1 MRRSFTTM
9 AALTAVAG
17 LLLAGCGSDSST
29 DNAST
34 STAAGPSSHLVG
46 SAPTSAS
53 GVEGTITVSAASSLT
68 EAFTRIGEAFAAAN
82 PGAEATF
89 NFGASSALSA
99 QILDGAPADVYAS
112 ADEANMALLTDA
124 DLIAAEPEVFARNEL
139 AIVTKPDNPEGI
151 SGLTDLADVGVVALC
166 GEEVPCGKL
175 AKQALDGA
183 GVSIPESSVTRG
195 HDAKATLTAV
205 AEGDAVAGIVYVT
218 DAEAAADS
226 VEAVAIP
233 AAQNV
238 FAVYPIGVIAASES
252 SDVAAAFM
260 DYVLGDSGQAVL
272 EQLGFLPPT

>member
-1 MRRSFTTM
+1 MRRSFTAM

-29 DNAST
+29 DTAST
-34 STAAGPSSHLVG
+34 TTAAGLSSHLGG

-53 GVEGTITVSAASSLT
+53 GVEGTVTVSAASSLT
-68 EAFTRIGEAFAAAN
+68 AAFTRIGESFAAAN
-82 PGAEATF
+82 PGAEAAF

-112 ADEANMALLTDA
+112 ADEANMTLLTDA
-124 DLIAAEPEVFARNEL
+124 DLIAAGPEVFARNEL

-195 HDAKATLTAV
+195 QDAKATLTAV

-226 VEAVAIP
+226 VESVAIP
-233 AAQNV
+233 ADQNV
-238 FAVYPIGVIAASES
+238 FAVYPIGVIAASDNA
-252 SDVAAAFM
+252 DVATAFM